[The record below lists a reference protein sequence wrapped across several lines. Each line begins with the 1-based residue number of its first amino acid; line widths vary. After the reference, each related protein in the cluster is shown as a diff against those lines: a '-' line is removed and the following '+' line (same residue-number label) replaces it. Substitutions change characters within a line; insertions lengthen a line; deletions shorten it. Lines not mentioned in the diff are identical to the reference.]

1 MSDFEILQYA
11 IITTALTGM
20 CILIHEFLN
29 WLCQKADE
37 EYKENK
43 KNEENEENKKNKP
56 KDKEPI

>member
-1 MSDFEILQYA
+1 
-11 IITTALTGM
+11 M